1 MAVTRIPIP
10 QWMKTQQADT
20 RLESSLSEL
29 NLAVRTINGLEEAG
43 ILTVGDV
50 LNCTPEQ
57 LLELPNLAEK
67 TLATIYAALE
77 EIDFVRD
84 LCPSES
90 AEGES
95 SYPLLLVNGG

>member
-20 RLESSLSEL
+20 RLESSLAEL

-43 ILTVGDV
+43 ILIVGD
-50 LNCTPEQ
+50 LLKCTPEQ
-57 LLELPNLAEK
+57 VLDLPNLAEK

-77 EIDFVRD
+77 EIGFVRD
-84 LCPSES
+84 SCPSERG
-90 AEGES
+90 EGES
-95 SYPLLLVNGG
+95 SYPLLVVNGG